1 MVHSPVQRSA
11 PSVRRERLS
20 RTQCR
25 NGCEIKKK
33 CELVAA
39 KRIENLIYTRAV
51 LRCNA
56 PGQQQLHHS
65 APASNSSTIAPRPAT
80 ASRWRSARAPRPA
93 ASCQQHLSCHG
104 ALASIFS
111 MALRYGAPAS
121 NSSATAPRQQQL
133 RYGSTPAT
141 TPLRRP
147 CQQQTSSGGE
157 KYSGLASNL
166 AHLGRIC

>member
-1 MVHSPVQRSA
+1 MRPLARREAPSLFGEAQHLFGVVHSPVRRSA
-11 PSVRRERLS
+11 PSLRRERLS

-56 PGQQQLHHS
+56 PGQQQLRHS
-65 APASNSSTIAPRPAT
+65 VPGQQLLPDGAQPR
-80 ASRWRSARAPRPA
+80 RPG
-93 ASCQQHLSCHG
+93 QQQL
-104 ALASIFS
+104 L
-111 MALRYGAPAS
+111 YGAPAS
-121 NSSATAPRQQQL
+121 SVL
-133 RYGSTPAT
+133 PAT

-157 KYSGLASNL
+157 EYSGLASNL

>member
-1 MVHSPVQRSA
+1 MRPPPARREAPSLFGEAQHLFGVVHSPVRRSA

-20 RTQCR
+20 QTQCR

-39 KRIENLIYTRAV
+39 KRIENLIYTREV
-51 LRCNA
+51 LRCNT
-56 PGQQQLHHS
+56 PGQQQLRHS
-65 APASNSSTIAPRPAT
+65 VPGQQQLRYSVPGQQQLPDGAQPR
-80 ASRWRSARAPRPA
+80 RPG
-93 ASCQQHLSCHG
+93 QQQL
-104 ALASIFS
+104 L
-111 MALRYGAPAS
+111 YGAPAS
-121 NSSATAPRQQQL
+121 SVL
-133 RYGSTPAT
+133 PAT

-157 KYSGLASNL
+157 EYSGLASNL

>member
-1 MVHSPVQRSA
+1 MRLPPARREAPSLFGEAHHLFGVVHSPVRRSA

-39 KRIENLIYTRAV
+39 KRIENLIYTREV

-56 PGQQQLHHS
+56 LGQQQLCHSVPGQQQF
-65 APASNSSTIAPRPAT
+65 PD
-80 ASRWRSARAPRPA
+80 
-93 ASCQQHLSCHG
+93 G
-104 ALASIFS
+104 ALPQRPGQP
-111 MALRYGAPAS
+111 LPDGAPLRR
-121 NSSATAPRQQQL
+121 PGQQKL